1 MRSAVVWC
9 QVCWPQPHPGCQ
21 TGSFYLCV
29 SVCFCTYMR
38 CVGIPLLC
46 SAGPFPIKH
55 MAPIDKVLV
64 GKHVTSN
71 KCTKRFQNKFSNPK
85 GTLKDC
91 CDCTHTHTLVN
102 MVTLL
107 YNNVLG
113 TVRLL
118 SYFELRWFI
127 LLRLFYCLFKIRWWP
142 LSLSLS
148 FPSFFHSF
156 KPPFSLCV
164 FISFHP
170 VPVFPLHPLSHTFS
184 SHSPFLSLPIP
195 SSFPRH
201 CFIPWPSSLLP
212 TLPYLEPV
220 QYITWSHVLTLQL
233 QCYNY
238 HLFFSLFLSWWCVCS
253 WHLHH
258 PLSEAI
264 LL

>member
-1 MRSAVVWC
+1 MTA
-9 QVCWPQPHPGCQ
+9 
-21 TGSFYLCV
+21 
-29 SVCFCTYMR
+29 
-38 CVGIPLLC
+38 
-46 SAGPFPIKH
+46 
-55 MAPIDKVLV
+55 
-64 GKHVTSN
+64 
-71 KCTKRFQNKFSNPK
+71 
-85 GTLKDC
+85 
-91 CDCTHTHTLVN
+91 HTHTLVN

-118 SYFELRWFI
+118 SYFWVEMIYFTTLV
-127 LLRLFYCLFKIRWWP
+127 LLFVQDQMMTS
-142 LSLSLS
+142 LSPSLS
-148 FPSFFHSF
+148 FPSFFHSLN
-156 KPPFSLCV
+156 PPFSLCV

-184 SHSPFLSLPIP
+184 SHSPFLSFPVP
-195 SSFPRH
+195 SSSPRH

-212 TLPYLEPV
+212 TLPYLEPL
-220 QYITWSHVLTLQL
+220 QYITWPHVLTLQL
-233 QCYNY
+233 QCSNY